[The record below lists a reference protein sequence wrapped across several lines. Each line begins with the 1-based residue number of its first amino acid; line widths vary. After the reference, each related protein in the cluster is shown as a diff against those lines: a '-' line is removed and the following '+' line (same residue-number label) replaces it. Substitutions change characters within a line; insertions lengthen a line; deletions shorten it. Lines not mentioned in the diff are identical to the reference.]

1 MKKNKASKERINR
14 QSRDIYVKSSKIHG
28 YRSRSAYKLI
38 EINEKINLLHNDSQL
53 LDLGAAPGGWSQVA
67 SEKIK
72 KGRMLSVDLKDVEPI
87 KNVTF
92 LKGDFAQ
99 ENIQKKIMN
108 FFPRKIDAVVSDMS
122 INTTGNKNI
131 DSLKNGELC
140 LIALDFSKKILKN
153 NGFFV
158 SKIFMGTIFSEIQDY
173 TKKLFKKVKIF
184 KPQSSRIESKEVY
197 IICSHLK

>member
-1 MKKNKASKERINR
+1 MKKNKASKEWINR
-14 QSRDIYVKSSKIHG
+14 QSRDIYVKASKIHG

-184 KPQSSRIESKEVY
+184 KPQSSRKESKEVY

>member
-1 MKKNKASKERINR
+1 MKKNKVSKEWINR
-14 QSRDIYVKSSKIHG
+14 QSRDIYVKASKIHG

-38 EINEKINLLHNDSQL
+38 EINEKINLLHNNNL
-53 LDLGAAPGGWSQVA
+53 FLDLGAAPGGWSQVA

-72 KGRMLSVDLKDVEPI
+72 KGKILSVDVKDIDPI
-87 KNVTF
+87 DNVTF
-92 LKGDFAQ
+92 LKGDFVE
-99 ENIQKKIMN
+99 ENIQRRIMN
-108 FFPRKIDAVVSDMS
+108 FFPRKIDAVASDMS
-122 INTTGNKNI
+122 INTTGNNNI

-173 TKKLFKKVKIF
+173 TKKLFKKVLIF
-184 KPQSSRIESKEVY
+184 KPQSSRKESKEVF
-197 IICSHLK
+197 IICRHLK